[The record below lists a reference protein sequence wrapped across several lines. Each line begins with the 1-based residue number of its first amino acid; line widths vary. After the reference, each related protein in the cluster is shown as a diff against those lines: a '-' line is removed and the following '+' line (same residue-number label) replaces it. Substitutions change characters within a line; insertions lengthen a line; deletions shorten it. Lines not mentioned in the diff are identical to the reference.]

1 MESTTANMSSV
12 EFLEYVQAKLLADV
26 DLTIDEN
33 LRLTQEATSTLSDT
47 VEKLKIEVEALRDVS
62 ESFAEILSVKNPELL
77 AEVQTEY
84 RQRQEKRFLESL
96 FGADFVAGLVAD
108 DE

>member
-1 MESTTANMSSV
+1 MDATIANMNSI
-12 EFLEYVQAKLLADV
+12 EFLEYVQGKLVAGV
-26 DLTIDEN
+26 DLTVDEN
-33 LRLTQEATSTLSDT
+33 IRLTQEATSTLSDT
-47 VEKLKIEVEALRDVS
+47 VDKLKVEVESLRDVS

-96 FGADFVAGLVAD
+96 FGADFVAGLVSD